1 MTPPFPPPPP
11 PVLARTDR
19 PVWMTFDEELLEDS
33 DSESHTK
40 TSSTDDVVDDGK
52 EQSSARSFALGWFS
66 HLLDKRNE
74 LSQWSTMWL
83 KEKYFALLNPH
94 DRRDYYEHLMSIA
107 TNYEQWASAA
117 SILDQQ
123 DGKEAWK
130 QNPVSSD
137 YDYEILR
144 MRVEQLRAARES
156 NDISAMIFLL
166 RSSLSRHFADMGN
179 PRNYAHTRIG
189 TKKLIEEFIEEV
201 VLQLN
206 YLSDANND
214 EWTSED
220 ARYEFFINVRRAYGR
235 TALLLSGGATFG
247 LTHTGVIRCL
257 KECRLLPRIISGT
270 SSGSII
276 AALICS
282 HTDEEVDQLLQ
293 PGAVELKFFDTL
305 SEDGLYNKISRFLKH
320 GNIYDTSTMKES
332 LRNIVGDLTFQEAF
346 YRTRRILNIAVSS
359 STVHEMP
366 QLLNYLTTP
375 NVVIWSA
382 VMASCAVPLVF
393 QSTPLMI
400 KDQTG
405 QIVPWNM
412 AGHRWIDGSV
422 ETDLPMNKLSE
433 LFNINHFIVC
443 QVNPHVIPFL
453 RKSIAETPLH
463 RAGAWMMNLAVQ
475 ELQHRLAQLDEIGI
489 MPDATNKVRAILSQR
504 YEGDITIIPDI
515 AWSQF
520 PRLLVNPSDDMMT
533 ESMLRGERATWPKIA
548 IIRNHCRIELT
559 IDEIIY
565 RLRLRRFDATRH
577 SLASRAPRVTF
588 SSVSGRSRQR
598 MQQRVMNDDDP
609 EGRGGIRRYNSY
621 AAVQE
626 LASQYATMEN
636 TEMTSDE
643 DQSTIPS

>member
-1 MTPPFPPPPP
+1 MSPP
-11 PVLARTDR
+11 PVLNHTDR
-19 PVWMTFDEELLEDS
+19 PVWMAFEDELLEDS
-33 DSESHTK
+33 DSETTQTTK
-40 TSSTDDVVDDGK
+40 TSSVEDFIEEPK
-52 EQSSARSFALGWFS
+52 EFTAEDKSKTGWLYQ
-66 HLLDKRNE
+66 LLDKRHE
-74 LSQWSTMWL
+74 IGYQSAQWL
-83 KEKYFALLNPH
+83 KEKYFAILNPH
-94 DRRDYYEHLMSIA
+94 DRRDYYEHLMSVA

-117 SILDQQ
+117 LILDQQ
-123 DGKEAWK
+123 DGKDTWK

-137 YDYEILR
+137 YDYGILKLR
-144 MRVEQLRAARES
+144 IEQLRAARES
-156 NDISAMIFLL
+156 NNISAMIFLL

-206 YLSDANND
+206 FLSDVDYD

-220 ARYEFFINVRRAYGR
+220 ARYDFFINVRHAYGR

-247 LTHTGVIRCL
+247 LTHIGVIRCL
-257 KECRLLPRIISGT
+257 KECNLLPRVISGT

-276 AALICS
+276 ASIICT

-293 PGAVELKFFDTL
+293 PGAVELKFFD
-305 SEDGLYNKISRFLKH
+305 SFSDDGIYDKISRFLKH
-320 GNIYDTSTMKES
+320 GNFYDKSTMKTS
-332 LRNIVGDLTFQEAF
+332 LYNILGDLTFQEAF
-346 YRTRRILNIAVSS
+346 NRTRRILNIAVSS
-359 STVHEMP
+359 STNHEMP

-393 QSTPLMI
+393 QSTRLMV

-405 QIVPWNM
+405 KIVPWNM

-453 RKSIAETPLH
+453 RKSISESPLH
-463 RAGAWMMNLAVQ
+463 RAGSWMMNLAVQ
-475 ELQHRLAQLDEIGI
+475 ELQHRLAQLDDLGV
-489 MPDATNKVRAILSQR
+489 MPNTTCKLRAILSQR

-520 PRLLVNPSDDMMT
+520 PHLLVNPSDEMMT

-548 IIRNHCRIELT
+548 IIRNHCQIELT

-565 RLRLRRFDATRH
+565 RLRLRRFDATRRDLPQRNDQSYSTVGSPNGQRPH
-577 SLASRAPRVTF
+577 
-588 SSVSGRSRQR
+588 RSMIDRRTIEQ
-598 MQQRVMNDDDP
+598 
-609 EGRGGIRRYNSY
+609 GIRRHNSY
-621 AAVQE
+621 GAVQE
-626 LASQYATMEN
+626 LAFQC
-636 TEMTSDE
+636 MTAELDISDG
-643 DQSTIPS
+643 D